1 MLRAVTALIVVPFFF
16 TVTFTVEVLL
26 DAGLFTITF
35 NTPIVVAS
43 VVASVVV
50 VVVVS
55 VLVSVEPVGVNSAL
69 KSITWLET
77 LYVLPASTLIV
88 IALTAVS
95 PFLAANAPL

>member
-1 MLRAVTALIVVPFFF
+1 MLRVVTLLIVVPFFF
-16 TVTFTVEVLL
+16 TVTFTVASLL
-26 DAGLFTITF
+26 DAGLFTLTF
-35 NTPIVVAS
+35 NTPIVVSS
-43 VVASVVV
+43 VVVSVVV

-88 IALTAVS
+88 IASTAVL
-95 PFLAANAPL
+95 PFLPANVPL